1 MSLTGEKGIHKF
13 LYVLNNCF
21 LFCSAEQVIKRTFV
35 RANLDRTCAYVL
47 WSCQNMQTSL
57 PFRRKWKTARRGA
70 AEARM
75 RPRSWRP
82 TPSATSTVAHGGP
95 CGARGLLCHV
105 GGPGVGGGMVS
116 PTPSPPKS
124 PTHCPE
130 AASRPVQQGTGSERL
145 LPPAPPFRSG
155 GLRGQGDLAPG
166 GCTTV
171 WGPQSCWGPASDG
184 RMRSSVRAPHTQAGT
199 EPSAWLPV
207 SLSAG
212 A

>member
-70 AEARM
+70 AEAQM

-82 TPSATSTVAHGGP
+82 TPSATSTAAHGGP

-105 GGPGVGGGMVS
+105 GGPGVGGGVVS
-116 PTPSPPKS
+116 PHPRPQSPRH
-124 PTHCPE
+124 T
-130 AASRPVQQGTGSERL
+130 ALRPL
-145 LPPAPPFRSG
+145 PAPCSRARGQSACCLQPLFRSG

-171 WGPQSCWGPASDG
+171 WVPQSCWGPASDG

-199 EPSAWLPV
+199 EPSTWLPE